1 MTAGAMEV
9 RSQQACFGGTMGFY
23 THTSDAT
30 GTPMRFGVYV
40 PPQAARAPCP
50 ALYYLAGLTCTEE
63 TFAQKAGA
71 LRLAAEHG
79 LVLVMPDTSPR
90 GLDLPGEAESWDFGL
105 AAGFYLDATQAP
117 WAGHYRM
124 AQYVSQE
131 LPALVEAEFPVRPD
145 HRGVFGHSMGGH
157 GALVT
162 ALREPA
168 RWHSVSA
175 FAPISNPSA
184 VPWGQKA
191 FTGYLGPDRAAWDEW
206 DATALLRRGAY
217 PGPILVDQGDADQF
231 LQVQLQPAA
240 FQQAAAAAGQNLTLR
255 TQPGYDHSYWFI
267 QTFMADHMAHH
278 ARELLG

>member
-1 MTAGAMEV
+1 MTAATMEV
-9 RSQQACFGGTMGFY
+9 RSRQACFGGTMGLY
-23 THTSDAT
+23 THASHAT

-71 LRLAAEHG
+71 MRLAAEHG

-145 HRGVFGHSMGGH
+145 RRGVFGHSMGGH

-162 ALREPA
+162 TLRDPV
-168 RWHSVSA
+168 RWQSVSA

-184 VPWGQKA
+184 VLWGQKA
-191 FTGYLGPDRAAWDEW
+191 FTGYLGPDRAAWEEW

-240 FQQAAAAAGQNLTLR
+240 FQQAAAAAGQDLTLR
-255 TQPGYDHSYWFI
+255 IQPGYDHSYWFI
-267 QTFMADHMAHH
+267 QTFMSDHMAHH